1 MVEFTPALEF
11 TFSSQLSFYNILNMY
26 IKMFIKKNL
35 FLQALNKLMGNQTNV
50 SYLKGNDLMLQ
61 F

>member
-1 MVEFTPALEF
+1 
-11 TFSSQLSFYNILNMY
+11 
-26 IKMFIKKNL
+26 MFIKKNL

>member
-1 MVEFTPALEF
+1 MVEFTTALEF

-35 FLQALNKLMGNQTNV
+35 FLQALNKLMGNQRV
-50 SYLKGNDLMLQ
+50 FKV

>member
-1 MVEFTPALEF
+1 MVEFTTALEF